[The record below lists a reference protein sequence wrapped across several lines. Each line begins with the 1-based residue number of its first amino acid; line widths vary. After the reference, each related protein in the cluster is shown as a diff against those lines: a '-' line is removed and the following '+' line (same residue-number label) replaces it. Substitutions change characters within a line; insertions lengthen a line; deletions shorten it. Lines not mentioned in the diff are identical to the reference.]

1 MASQTIDTVT
11 LISPVSQTVDT
22 VTLIPPASALTTY
35 TSYSTSTF
43 VSGGTTYKLS
53 TGVPVIV
60 TNSAELSTLSAAGAF
75 QTATPSSEVA
85 GGSIKT
91 VTGIWVPG
99 KRPFEIMKV
108 HLASSFQRL
117 SSNIIV
123 CFKYF
128 HSSWRGCR
136 CGHWHSRRRLDPR
149 PHRRDRL
156 VLTAT
161 EAPKDTTPNSEDQ
174 SRS

>member
-1 MASQTIDTVT
+1 MASQTTDTVT
-11 LISPVSQTVDT
+11 S
-22 VTLIPPASALTTY
+22 IPFPSGPGYPTSIASALATY

-99 KRPFEIMKV
+99 KRSFEIMKV

-136 CGHWHSRRRLDPR
+136 CGHRHSRRRLDPR

-161 EAPKDTTPNSEDQ
+161 EAPKDTTPNSEGQ